1 MPSCHLEFFEARNAL
16 RIAQS
21 EGAEQYA
28 SDSYQ
33 HAVKLMDK
41 ADAYATDKH
50 IDKKP
55 LIATSR
61 EAVQTAEDA
70 RAIAVKKMDDVRL
83 ANERQASADAQAQT
97 QAASR

>member
-1 MPSCHLEFFEARNAL
+1 MRL

-28 SDSYQ
+28 TDSYQ
-33 HAVKLMDK
+33 HAVQLMNN
-41 ADAYATDKH
+41 ADSAATNKH
-50 IDKKP
+50 IDRKP
-55 LIATSR
+55 LIAISR

-83 ANERQASADAQAQT
+83 ANERQDASDAQARSQD
-97 QAASR
+97 QADETRTA